1 MKIEDRK
8 TAAAIELRQQQQ
20 PTAGSG
26 DARAASA
33 KAQAPA
39 ARVELSSRSRELHAA
54 LQSANAHPDVRQE
67 KVEDARQRIADGTYH
82 VDPER
87 IARRML
93 DRRA

>member
-8 TAAAIELRQQQQ
+8 AAAAIELRQQQQ
-20 PTAGSG
+20 PAAGTAG
-26 DARAASA
+26 ARTASA
-33 KAQAPA
+33 KPQTPA

-54 LQSANAHPDVRQE
+54 LQAANAHPDVRQE
-67 KVEDARQRIADGTYH
+67 KVDDARQRIADGTYH
-82 VDPER
+82 VDPEQ